1 MFLEAGD
8 TCRTHF
14 NVAIYEVKHKEKEK
28 MRNISHTEK
37 AFYEKPIQKYK
48 IRRKNGYSK
57 SKVAEFHKSFR
68 G

>member
-1 MFLEAGD
+1 MFLEA
-8 TCRTHF
+8 
-14 NVAIYEVKHKEKEK
+14 KHKEKEK

-57 SKVAEFHKSFR
+57 SKVAEFNKTFS